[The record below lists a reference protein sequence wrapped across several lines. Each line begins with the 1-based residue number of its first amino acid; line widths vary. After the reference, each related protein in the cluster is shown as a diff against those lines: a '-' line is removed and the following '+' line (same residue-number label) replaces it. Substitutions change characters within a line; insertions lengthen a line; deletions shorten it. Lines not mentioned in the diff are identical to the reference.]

1 MTDRSNVAPLAPHTS
16 TTATRRVFVNKLEVM
31 AEIGVHDH
39 EKGRKQPV
47 IVSLDLGVTDQAAP
61 LGDRIDTVLNYEWL
75 VTMVE
80 QTLARG
86 HIQLVET
93 LAEQLAAH
101 CLEDPRVTDV
111 RVKIEKPEAFA
122 AAQSVGVELNCSR
135 TL

>member
-1 MTDRSNVAPLAPHTS
+1 MTDRSNVTPLAPHTS

-47 IVSLDLGVTDQAAP
+47 IVSLDLGVNEEAAP
-61 LGDRIDTVLNYEWL
+61 LGDRLDTVLNYEWL
-75 VTMVE
+75 VTMTE

-111 RVKIEKPEAFA
+111 QVRIEKPQAFA
-122 AAQSVGVELNCSR
+122 TAQSVGVELNCSR